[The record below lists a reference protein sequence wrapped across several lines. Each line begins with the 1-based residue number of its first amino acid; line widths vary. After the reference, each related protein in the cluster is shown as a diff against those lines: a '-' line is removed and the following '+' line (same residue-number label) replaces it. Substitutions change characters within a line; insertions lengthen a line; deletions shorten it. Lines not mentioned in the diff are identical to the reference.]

1 MVSQDLR
8 ALKPWSISSFRPN
21 LGAMSI
27 QLKRSLFLGGS
38 AILTLVSACESQ
50 KAKYEGPYAA
60 EVAAAVPMIEKSVG
74 LKYKTPPKIEMR
86 SKDQV
91 REFVTKQ
98 FKDSL
103 AMHDIAGQEAAYK
116 RLGMIPDTLKLQP
129 FLTSLLEEQIVGYY
143 DPHTK
148 VLYVVD
154 GAPKDMAAM
163 TITHELIHALQDQY
177 ISLDSVQKIRDDN
190 DRLTA
195 AQSVF
200 EGQAVYE
207 QISIMLGGTNIAIN
221 LPGGWDRIREMIRET
236 QGSMPIFAAAPKV
249 IQETLIFP
257 YLSGAEFYR
266 NYKERKPGSIIY
278 KDMPVSTEQII
289 HPAAFFVTR
298 DNPTRV
304 ALGTLSNATKVY
316 DNDLG
321 EFETRLFLF
330 QQLND
335 QNEAV
340 RGATGWDGDRYAVVN
355 TPQGQGIVWLTV
367 WDSPV
372 AAGEFFHL
380 AGQAVESRYSAKA
393 ATGSTDLIKKYSA
406 AGRTVQVSTTEIQGR
421 PVVLYV
427 DVPSGANTN
436 IINAGQVTLK
446 K

>member
-1 MVSQDLR
+1 M
-8 ALKPWSISSFRPN
+8 
-21 LGAMSI
+21 
-27 QLKRSLFLGGS
+27 
-38 AILTLVSACESQ
+38 LTLVSACESQ
-50 KAKYEGPYAA
+50 KPKYEGPYAA
-60 EVAAAVPMIEKSVG
+60 EVTQAVPMIEKAVG
-74 LKYKTPPKIEMR
+74 LPFKNPPKVETR
-86 SKDQV
+86 SKEQV

-98 FKDSL
+98 FTDSL

-129 FLTSLLEEQIVGYY
+129 FLTSLLEEQIVGFY

-154 GAPKDMAAM
+154 GAPKDMAAI
-163 TITHELIHALQDQY
+163 TITHELVHALQDQY

-190 DRLTA
+190 DRLSA

-207 QISIMLGGTNIAIN
+207 QISIMLGGSNIAIN
-221 LPGGWDRIREMIRET
+221 LPGGWDRIREMIREN
-236 QGSMPIFAAAPKV
+236 QGSMPIFASAPKV

-266 NYKERKPGSIIY
+266 NFKERKPGAIIY

-289 HPAAFFVTR
+289 HPAAFFGNR
-298 DNPTRV
+298 DNPTRIG
-304 ALGTLSNATKVY
+304 LGTLSNATKVY
-316 DNDLG
+316 ENDLG
-321 EFETRLFLF
+321 EFETRLFLY

-372 AAGEFFHL
+372 EAGEFFHL
-380 AGQAVESRYSAKA
+380 AGDAVEKRYATKA
-393 ATGSTDLIKKYSA
+393 AAGSTELVKKYSA
-406 AGRTVQVSTTEIQGR
+406 GGRAVQLSTMEIQGR
-421 PVVLYV
+421 PTVIYA
-427 DVPSGANTN
+427 DVPAGANPN
-436 IINAGQVTLK
+436 IINPAQVTLK
-446 K
+446 Q

>member
-1 MVSQDLR
+1 
-8 ALKPWSISSFRPN
+8 
-21 LGAMSI
+21 MSI
-27 QLKRSLFLGGS
+27 HWRKSLLLAGS
-38 AILTLVSACESQ
+38 ALFAFVTACERE
-50 KAKYEGPYAA
+50 KPKYEGPYAA
-60 EVAAAVPMIEKSVG
+60 EVAEAVPMIEKAVG
-74 LKYKTPPKIEMR
+74 LKFKTPPRIETR
-86 SKDQV
+86 SKEQV
-91 REFVTKQ
+91 REFVLKQ
-98 FKDSL
+98 LTDSL
-103 AMHDIAGQEAAYK
+103 AAHDIAGQEPAYK
-116 RLGMIPDTLKLQP
+116 HLGMIPDTLKLQQ

-154 GAPKDMAAM
+154 DAPKDMAGM
-163 TITHELIHALQDQY
+163 TITHELVHALQDQY

-190 DRLTA
+190 DRLSA

-221 LPGGWDRIREMIRET
+221 LPGGWDRIREMIREN
-236 QGSMPIFAAAPKV
+236 QSSMPIFAAAPKV

-266 NYKERKPGSIIY
+266 NYKERKQGSIIY

-304 ALGTLSNATKVY
+304 SLGTLTNATKVY

-330 QQLND
+330 QNLND

-367 WDSPV
+367 WDSSV
-372 AAGEFFHL
+372 EAGEFFHL
-380 AGQAVESRYSAKA
+380 AGRALESRYSTKA
-393 ATGSTDLIKKYSA
+393 TSASTDLVKKYST
-406 AGRTVQVSTTEIQGR
+406 AGRTLQVSTMEIQGR
-421 PVVLYV
+421 PVVIYV
-427 DVPSGANTN
+427 DVPAGANPN
-436 IINAGQVTLK
+436 IINPAQVTLNEELR
-446 K
+446 

>member
-1 MVSQDLR
+1 MVS
-8 ALKPWSISSFRPN
+8 PN
-21 LGAMSI
+21 LCAMSV
-27 QLKRSLFLGGS
+27 QLKRSFSLACGAL
-38 AILTLVSACESQ
+38 LTLVSACESQ
-50 KAKYEGPYAA
+50 KPKYEGPYAA
-60 EVAAAVPMIEKSVG
+60 EVSEAIPMIEKAVG
-74 LKYKTPPKIEMR
+74 LTFKTPPKLETR
-86 SKDQV
+86 SKEQV

-98 FKDSL
+98 FTDS
-103 AMHDIAGQEAAYK
+103 AAAHDIAGQEAAYK
-116 RLGMIPDTLKLQP
+116 RLGMIPDTLKLQA

-154 GAPKDMAAM
+154 GAPNDQAVL

-177 ISLDSVQKIRDDN
+177 ISLDSVQKVRDDN
-190 DRLTA
+190 DRLSA

-207 QISIMLGGTNIAIN
+207 QISIVLGGSNIAIN
-221 LPGGWDRIREMIRET
+221 LPGGWDRIREMIREN

-266 NYKERKPGSIIY
+266 NYKERKPGSVIY

-289 HPAAFFVTR
+289 HPAAFFLTR

-304 ALGTLSNATKVY
+304 MLGTLSNATKEY
-316 DNDLG
+316 ENDLG

-340 RGATGWDGDRYAVVN
+340 RGATGWDGDRYAVVS

-372 AAGEFFHL
+372 EAGEFFHM
-380 AGQAVESRYSAKA
+380 AGQAVEARYSTKA
-393 ATGSTDLIKKYSA
+393 AKSSTDLVKKYSA
-406 AGRTVQVSTTEIQGR
+406 AGRTAQVSTMEIQGR
-421 PVVLYV
+421 PVVIYV
-427 DVPSGANTN
+427 DIPAGANPS
-436 IINAGQVTLK
+436 IINPAQVTLK
-446 K
+446 E

>member
-1 MVSQDLR
+1 
-8 ALKPWSISSFRPN
+8 
-21 LGAMSI
+21 MSVHV
-27 QLKRSLFLGGS
+27 KRYLFLICG
-38 AILTLVSACESQ
+38 ALVTLASACDRP
-50 KAKYEGPYAA
+50 KPKYEGPYAT
-60 EVAAAVPMIEKSVG
+60 EVNEAIPMIEKAVG
-74 LKYKTPPKIEMR
+74 LPYKTPPKVETR
-86 SKDQV
+86 SKEQV
-91 REFVTKQ
+91 RQFVTKQ
-98 FKDSL
+98 FTDSL
-103 AMHDIAGQEAAYK
+103 AAHDIAGQEAAYK
-116 RLGMIPDTLKLQP
+116 RLGMIPDTMHLQA

-154 GAPKDMAAM
+154 GSPKDMAGL
-163 TITHELIHALQDQY
+163 TITHELVHALQDQY
-177 ISLDSVQKIRDDN
+177 ISLDSVQNIRDDN
-190 DRLTA
+190 DRLSA

-207 QISIMLGGTNIAIN
+207 QISIMLGGSNIALN
-221 LPGGWDRIREMIRET
+221 LPGGWDRIREMISENRA
-236 QGSMPIFAAAPKV
+236 SMPVFAAAPKV

-289 HPAAFFVTR
+289 HPAAFFLTR
-298 DNPTRV
+298 DNPTKV
-304 ALGTLSNATKVY
+304 TLGTLSNATKVY

-372 AAGEFFHL
+372 EAGEFFHL
-380 AGQAVESRYSAKA
+380 AGQAVEARYSTKA
-393 ATGSTDLIKKYSA
+393 GKASTDLVKNYSA
-406 AGRTVQVSTTEIQGR
+406 TGRTLQVSTMEIQGR
-421 PVVLYV
+421 PVVIYV
-427 DVPSGANTN
+427 DIPAGANPS
-436 IINAGQVTLK
+436 IINASQVTLTEEH
-446 K
+446 

>member
-1 MVSQDLR
+1 
-8 ALKPWSISSFRPN
+8 
-21 LGAMSI
+21 MSV
-27 QLKRSLFLGGS
+27 QLKRSLSLAGG
-38 AILTLVSACESQ
+38 ALLMLASACT
-50 KAKYEGPYAA
+50 KDKPKYEGPYAT
-60 EVAAAVPMIEKSVG
+60 EVAEAVPMIEKAVG
-74 LKYKTPPKIEMR
+74 LKYKTPPKVETR
-86 SKDQV
+86 SKEQV

-98 FKDSL
+98 FTDSL
-103 AMHDIAGQEAAYK
+103 AAHDIAGQEAAYK
-116 RLGMIPDTLKLQP
+116 RLGMIPDTLKLQA

-154 GAPKDMAAM
+154 GAPKDMAAL
-163 TITHELIHALQDQY
+163 TITHELVHALQDQY

-190 DRLTA
+190 DRLSA

-221 LPGGWDRIREMIRET
+221 LPGGWDRIREMIREN
-236 QGSMPIFAAAPKV
+236 QASMPIFAAAPKV

-289 HPAAFFVTR
+289 HPAAFFVKR

-304 ALGTLSNATKVY
+304 TLGTLSNATKVY
-316 DNDLG
+316 ENDLG

-372 AAGEFFHL
+372 EAGEFFHI
-380 AGQAVESRYSAKA
+380 AGQAVEARYKTKA
-393 ATGSTDLIKKYSA
+393 GKGSTDLVKNYSA
-406 AGRTVQVSTTEIQGR
+406 AGRTAQVSTMEIQGR
-421 PVVLYV
+421 PVVIYV
-427 DVPSGANTN
+427 DIPAGANPN
-436 IINAGQVTLK
+436 IVNPAQVTLK
-446 K
+446 EE

>member
-1 MVSQDLR
+1 MIVQIRRVLILSGG
-8 ALKPWSISSFRPN
+8 AL
-21 LGAMSI
+21 
-27 QLKRSLFLGGS
+27 
-38 AILTLVSACESQ
+38 LTLVSACESQ
-50 KAKYEGPYAA
+50 KPQYTGPYAE
-60 EVAAAVPMIEKSVG
+60 EVAQSVPMIEKAVG
-74 LKYKTPPKIEMR
+74 LKFKRPPKIETR
-86 SKDQV
+86 SKEQV

-98 FKDSL
+98 LTDSL

-116 RLGMIPDTLKLQP
+116 HLGMIPDTLKLQQ

-154 GAPKDMAAM
+154 GAPKDMAGM
-163 TITHELIHALQDQY
+163 TITHELVHALQDEY

-190 DRLTA
+190 DRLSA

-221 LPGGWDRIREMIRET
+221 LPGGWDRIREMIREN
-236 QGSMPIFAAAPKV
+236 QASMPIFAAAPKV

-257 YLSGAEFYR
+257 YLSGAEVYR
-266 NYKERKPGSIIY
+266 NYKERKSGSIIY

-289 HPAAFFVTR
+289 HPAAFFGTR
-298 DNPTRV
+298 DNPTRIT
-304 ALGTLSNATKVY
+304 LGTLANATKVY
-316 DNDLG
+316 ENNLG

-340 RGATGWDGDRYAVVN
+340 RGASGWDGDRYAVVS
-355 TPQGQGIVWLTV
+355 TPQGQGITWLTV

-372 AAGEFFHL
+372 EAGEFFHI
-380 AGQAVESRYSAKA
+380 AGQAVEARYSTKA
-393 ATGSTDLIKKYSA
+393 ASGSTELVKKYSPS
-406 AGRTVQVSTTEIQGR
+406 GRALQVSTMEIQGR
-421 PVVLYV
+421 PVVIYV
-427 DVPSGANTN
+427 DVPVGANLS
-436 IINAGQVTLK
+436 IINPAQVRLK
-446 K
+446 E